1 MRRRSPTDAQ
11 VRTAAEVVDWYLGR
25 YWRTR
30 WDPGVGSMFLDPD
43 RIGPFAV
50 TREDLAAGDGA
61 ALFRMLFV
69 TAMFQRRQDVQIMR
83 ILRGISRE
91 DASEISD
98 SGRLLALVDQGRCKH
113 LRSIA
118 TLHGACDLTKDSG
131 TRLGCCTANPRV
143 RCHPKRHTVLLK
155 RYGHF
160 GKVPTSLALV
170 LREAGVAERGALRAE
185 VFRSEASPLGRARAL
200 EAVLSRAWRVNQKIA
215 SMYLSALTNPD
226 LCRTP
231 APWRKGVDWTYY
243 VVIDSNVDLFLDS
256 IRYRGGRSYDE
267 RREFVRAIARRIDL
281 KTRHIRLHRFNPRL
295 VQQALYLFMSGT
307 NRNASAIDCA
317 HLGRAACAQCP
328 VHLARRCTVRTPA
341 TKSRRRMPAVRA

>member
-1 MRRRSPTDAQ
+1 MKRGSPTDAQ
-11 VRTAAEVVDWYLGR
+11 VRVAASVVDWYLGR

-30 WDPGVGSMFLDPD
+30 WDPGVGSMFLDA
-43 RIGPFAV
+43 RRVGPFAV
-50 TREDLAAGDGA
+50 TREDLAAGEGA

-91 DASEISD
+91 DAAEISD
-98 SGRLLALVDQGRCKH
+98 PPRLLALVDEGRCKH

-118 TLHGACDLTKDSG
+118 ALHGACDLTKD
-131 TRLGCCTANPRV
+131 TDTKLGCCTANRRL
-143 RCHPKRHTVLLK
+143 RCHLKRHTVLLK

-170 LREAGVAERGALRAE
+170 LREAGVAELGALRAE

-215 SMYLSALTNPD
+215 SMYLSAVTNPD
-226 LCRTP
+226 LCRAP
-231 APWRKGVDWTYY
+231 APWQDGIDWTYY
-243 VVIDSNVDLFLDS
+243 VVIDSNVDLFLES
-256 IRYRGGRSYDE
+256 IGYRGGRSYDE
-267 RREFVRAIARRIDL
+267 RREFVRALARKIDL
-281 KTRHIRLHRFNPRL
+281 KTRHGRLHSFNPRL

-307 NRNASAIDCA
+307 NRKASAIDCA

-328 VHLARRCTVRTPA
+328 IKLARHCRVRAPTA
-341 TKSRRRMPAVRA
+341 KSRGRAAEARA